1 MNYTIKNDKIT
12 AQISDKG
19 AELMSVIKDGV
30 EYIWQGNPEY
40 WSGRA
45 YNLFPTCWC
54 VVKLTSFKSN
64 SFTQTFCK
72 YILSFHINKL
82 IFK

>member
-1 MNYTIKNDKIT
+1 MNYTIKNDRLT

-45 YNLFPTCWC
+45 YFSPPAAEWLKANTPSRVRFTTL
-54 VVKLTSFKSN
+54 KS
-64 SFTQTFCK
+64 TA
-72 YILSFHINKL
+72 LSDTVCARL
-82 IFK
+82 